1 MRMCGNT
8 LLRLILEWG
17 IEMEKKTLYQV
28 GGIAAGVVILYCA
41 LQNIT
46 KITGLFGTVL
56 SIFSPVLFGFVIA
69 FVLNIPMTFL
79 ESKWTMLAEK
89 YAKACATNKKKKH
102 VRKQTGSFG
111 NQLKRPICML
121 LSMAFIVGILT
132 LVLRLVIPELG
143 KTLALLMRDIPEFI
157 KDVIAWAEAH
167 ADDLPLLAEQISE
180 LKIDWEK
187 TGKEFLSTLGTGA
200 VGLVNFTVTTLSVTF
215 GALIDF
221 IVAFIFSIYVLLN
234 KEKLAAQFHKLLV
247 AYLPKKP
254 REICLHVSHTAYY
267 VFTRFITGQ
276 CTEAVILG
284 SLCAAGMILFRF
296 PYAAMVGALVGVTA
310 LIPVVGAFLGAGVGA
325 FMIFMQDPLQALL
338 FVVYLTVLQQLEGNI
353 IYPRVVGQSVGLPA
367 MWVMAAVAVGG
378 GIGGIGGMLL
388 AVPVASIAYTLLRE
402 NVNKKIAQK

>member
-1 MRMCGNT
+1 
-8 LLRLILEWG
+8 
-17 IEMEKKTLYQV
+17 MEKKTLYQV
-28 GGIAAGVVILYCA
+28 AGIAAGVVILYCA
-41 LQNIT
+41 LQNVT
-46 KITGLFGTVL
+46 QITGLFGTVV
-56 SIFSPVLFGFVIA
+56 SILSPVLFGFVIA

-79 ESKWTMLAEK
+79 EGKWTMFAEK
-89 YAKACATNKKKKH
+89 YTKASAGKKKKH
-102 VRKQTGSFG
+102 VRKHTVSFG
-111 NQLKRPICML
+111 NQLKRPVCML
-121 LSMAFIVGILT
+121 LSIAFILGVLT

-157 KDVIAWAEAH
+157 KDVIAWVNTH
-167 ADDLPLLAEQISE
+167 ADELPMLAEQIAE
-180 LKIDWEK
+180 LEIDWEK
-187 TGKEFLSTLGTGA
+187 TGKEFLSTLGNSA
-200 VGLVNFTVTTLSVTF
+200 VGILNFTVNTLSITF

-234 KEKLAAQFHKLLV
+234 KEKLGAQFKKLLV
-247 AYLPKKP
+247 AYLPEKP
-254 REICLHVSHTAYY
+254 REVCLHVTHTAYH
-267 VFTRFITGQ
+267 VFSRFITGQ

-338 FVVYLTVLQQLEGNI
+338 FVVYLTILQQLEGNI

>member
-1 MRMCGNT
+1 
-8 LLRLILEWG
+8 
-17 IEMEKKTLYQV
+17 MEKKTLYQI

-46 KITGLFGTVL
+46 QITGLFGTVI
-56 SIFSPVLFGFVIA
+56 SILSPVLFGFVIA
-69 FVLNIPMTFL
+69 FILNIPMTFL
-79 ESKWTMLAEK
+79 EGKWNMLAEK
-89 YAKACATNKKKKH
+89 YAEVSVGKKKKR
-102 VRKQTGSFG
+102 VRKQKASFG
-111 NQLKRPICML
+111 NQLKRPICLL
-121 LSMAFIVGILT
+121 LSIAFIVGVLT

-143 KTLALLMRDIPEFI
+143 KTLTLLMRDIPEFI

-167 ADDLPLLAEQISE
+167 ADELPMLAEQISE
-180 LKIDWEK
+180 LQIDWEK
-187 TGKEFLSTLGTGA
+187 TGKEFLSTLGSSA
-200 VGLVNFTVTTLSVTF
+200 VGLVNFTVATLSVTF

-234 KEKLAAQFHKLLV
+234 KEKLGAQFHKLLV

-254 REICLHVSHTAYY
+254 REICLHVTHTAYH
-267 VFTRFITGQ
+267 VFSRFITGQ

>member
-1 MRMCGNT
+1 
-8 LLRLILEWG
+8 
-17 IEMEKKTLYQV
+17 MEKKTLYQLA
-28 GGIAAGVVILYCA
+28 GIAAGVVILYCA
-41 LQNIT
+41 LQNLT
-46 KITGLFGTVL
+46 KVTGVIGTVI
-56 SIFSPVLFGFVIA
+56 SIFSPVLLGFIIA

-79 ESKWTMLAEK
+79 EGKWTVLAEK
-89 YAKACATNKKKKH
+89 YANTSSAKKKKR
-102 VRKQTGSFG
+102 VRKHTACIS
-111 NQLKRPICML
+111 NTCKRPVCLL
-121 LSMAFIVGILT
+121 LSIAFIVGTLT

-143 KTLALLMRDIPEFI
+143 KTLALLMQDIPEFI
-157 KDVIAWAEAH
+157 KEVIAWAEAN
-167 ADDLPLLAEQISE
+167 ADELPMLAEQIAK
-180 LKIDWEK
+180 LQIDWEK
-187 TGKEFLSTLGTGA
+187 TGKEFLSTVGNSALGI
-200 VGLVNFTVTTLSVTF
+200 VNFTVTTLSVTF
-215 GALIDF
+215 GALVDF

-234 KEKLAAQFHKLLV
+234 KEKLGAQFQKLLT
-247 AYLPKKP
+247 AYLPEKP
-254 REICLHVSHTAYY
+254 RKLCLHITHTAYH
-267 VFTRFITGQ
+267 VFSRFITGQ

-284 SLCAAGMILFRF
+284 SLCAIGMIVFRF

-402 NVNKKIAQK
+402 HVNKRIEKK